1 MYKFLSKIEAKVDN
15 KGRLFVPAGYRRM
28 LEAAGETSLCLR
40 VDPIAKCVKLYPNSE
55 WEKIDAQFTS
65 KLNMWNKDDQRLY
78 RQFASSVEQVEIDA
92 SGRVLIQKKY
102 LDIIGVDTEALFV
115 GMGSYF
121 EIWKSENLEDGMM
134 SDEDFS
140 AALQEKM
147 GSLMAF

>member
-15 KGRLFVPAGYRRM
+15 KGRLFVPAAYRRM

-40 VDPIAKCVKLYPNSE
+40 IDPIAKCVKLYPNSE

-78 RQFASSVEQVEIDA
+78 RQFASSVEQVDIDA
-92 SGRVLIQKKY
+92 SGRVLIQKKH
-102 LDIIGVDTEALFV
+102 LDVIGVETEALFV

-121 EIWKSENLEDGMM
+121 EIWKAENLEDGMM

-147 GSLMAF
+147 GSLLAF

>member
-1 MYKFLSKIEAKVDN
+1 
-15 KGRLFVPAGYRRM
+15 M

-121 EIWKSENLEDGMM
+121 EIWKSENLEDGMIM
-134 SDEDFS
+134 RFM
-140 AALQEKM
+140 AVIILLQYIFVTYVRNLRLILL
-147 GSLMAF
+147 SHVI